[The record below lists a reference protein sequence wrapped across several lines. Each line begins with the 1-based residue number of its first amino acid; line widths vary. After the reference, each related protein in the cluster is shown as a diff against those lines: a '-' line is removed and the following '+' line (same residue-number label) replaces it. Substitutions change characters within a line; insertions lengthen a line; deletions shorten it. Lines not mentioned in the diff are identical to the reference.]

1 MLKGNYAHISYD
13 LNIVL
18 AAAVSGHCERSQL
31 RHRSGLGISGQGL
44 SPTSSA
50 QCVPK
55 CQHVPPGQERVLTK
69 IGGEKGQHISL
80 ATGPWKPL
88 WRCVRVQQ
96 HIHIPALASC
106 GGIVGQMWE
115 NKPCCSKKF

>member
-1 MLKGNYAHISYD
+1 MLKGNYAHINYD

-50 QCVPK
+50 QCVSK
-55 CQHVPPGQERVLTK
+55 CQHVPPGQERELTK
-69 IGGEKGQHISL
+69 IGGGKG
-80 ATGPWKPL
+80 ATHFSRNRTVEAPLEMCAGTAAHPYPRLSKL
-88 WRCVRVQQ
+88 WRN
-96 HIHIPALASC
+96 C
-106 GGIVGQMWE
+106 GADVGE
-115 NKPCCSKKF
+115 